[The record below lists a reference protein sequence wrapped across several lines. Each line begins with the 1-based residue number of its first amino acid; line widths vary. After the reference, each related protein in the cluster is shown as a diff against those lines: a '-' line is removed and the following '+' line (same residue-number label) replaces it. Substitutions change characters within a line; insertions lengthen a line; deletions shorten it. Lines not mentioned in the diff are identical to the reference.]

1 MAIEATVTMKKTKS
15 LISYLYIWMRSS
27 SSHPAEQAPLQSLY
41 ENEKATL
48 KHFKIS
54 ELLQTP

>member
-1 MAIEATVTMKKTKS
+1 MQ
-15 LISYLYIWMRSS
+15 SS

-54 ELLQTP
+54 ELLQMP